1 MASLMVF
8 DFETGRDIFF
18 RRARRERAR
27 EEAFSFSF
35 SFVYIYVCIYTLFF
49 RFRMRFNAPIIN
61 TLVLLSFAD
70 HALGVLSISRQQ
82 MGKLW

>member
-35 SFVYIYVCIYTLFF
+35 SFVYIYVYIYILSSFVFECDLTH
-49 RFRMRFNAPIIN
+49 P
-61 TLVLLSFAD
+61 LL
-70 HALGVLSISRQQ
+70 
-82 MGKLW
+82 MY